1 MMKKMLPIIILILV
15 LAGGGVGAYF
25 YFKKKKSD
33 DSGAAADLSAAADTS
48 AGMIEDY
55 DVDVNNTDDIIE
67 ATSMSSAQKT
77 KAKNW
82 VKQINTAAAA
92 GTNGW
97 SKSKLLASAQSTG
110 VTYEQYVVLSALW
123 QMYQT
128 QGYLTKSQC
137 ESFSNEVKSL

>member
-33 DSGAAADLSAAADTS
+33 DSGAAAADTS

-67 ATSMSSAQKT
+67 ATSMTSAQKT

>member
-33 DSGAAADLSAAADTS
+33 GSAVPSEAADPSAAV
-48 AGMIEDY
+48 IEDY

-67 ATSMSSAQKT
+67 ATSMTSAQKT

-82 VKQINTAAAA
+82 VKQINKEAAA

-97 SKSKLLASAQSTG
+97 SKSTLLSRAQSTG

-128 QGYLTKSQC
+128 QGYITKSQC
-137 ESFSNEVKSL
+137 ESFSNEVKDL

>member
-33 DSGAAADLSAAADTS
+33 GSAVPSEAANPSAAV
-48 AGMIEDY
+48 IEDY

-67 ATSMSSAQKT
+67 ATSMTSAQKT

-82 VKQINTAAAA
+82 VKQINKEAAA

-97 SKSKLLASAQSTG
+97 SKSTLLSRAQSTG

-128 QGYLTKSQC
+128 QGYITKSQC
-137 ESFSNEVKSL
+137 ESFSNEVKNL

>member
-33 DSGAAADLSAAADTS
+33 DSVAAAADTS

-67 ATSMSSAQKT
+67 ATSMTSAQKT

-82 VKQINTAAAA
+82 VKQINTAASA

>member
-1 MMKKMLPIIILILV
+1 MKKMLPIIILILV

-33 DSGAAADLSAAADTS
+33 GSAVPSEAADPSAAV
-48 AGMIEDY
+48 IEDY

-67 ATSMSSAQKT
+67 ATSMTSAQKT

-82 VKQINTAAAA
+82 VKQINKEAAA

-97 SKSKLLASAQSTG
+97 SKSTLLSRAQSTG

-128 QGYLTKSQC
+128 QGYITKSQC
-137 ESFSNEVKSL
+137 ESFSNEVKNL

>member
-1 MMKKMLPIIILILV
+1 MKKMLPIIILILV

-33 DSGAAADLSAAADTS
+33 GSAVPSEAANPSAAV
-48 AGMIEDY
+48 IEDY

-67 ATSMSSAQKT
+67 ATSMTSAQKT

-82 VKQINTAAAA
+82 VKQINKEAAA

-97 SKSKLLASAQSTG
+97 SKSTLLSRAQSTG

-128 QGYLTKSQC
+128 QGYITKSQC
-137 ESFSNEVKSL
+137 ESFSNEVKNL

>member
-1 MMKKMLPIIILILV
+1 MKKMLPIIILILV

-33 DSGAAADLSAAADTS
+33 GSAVPSEAADPSAAV
-48 AGMIEDY
+48 IEDY

-67 ATSMSSAQKT
+67 ATSMTSAQKT

-82 VKQINTAAAA
+82 VKQINKEAAA

-97 SKSKLLASAQSTG
+97 SKSTLLSRAQSTG

-128 QGYLTKSQC
+128 QGYITKSQC
-137 ESFSNEVKSL
+137 ESFSNEVKDL

>member
-33 DSGAAADLSAAADTS
+33 GSAVPSEAADPSAAV
-48 AGMIEDY
+48 IEDY

-67 ATSMSSAQKT
+67 ATSMTSAQKT

-82 VKQINTAAAA
+82 VKQINKEAAA

-97 SKSKLLASAQSTG
+97 SKSTLLSRAQSTG

-128 QGYLTKSQC
+128 QGYITKSQC
-137 ESFSNEVKSL
+137 ESFSNEVKNL

>member
-1 MMKKMLPIIILILV
+1 MKKMLPIIILILV
-15 LAGGGVGAYF
+15 LAGGGVSAYF

-33 DSGAAADLSAAADTS
+33 GSAVPSEAADPSAAV
-48 AGMIEDY
+48 IEDY

-67 ATSMSSAQKT
+67 ATSMTSAQKT

-82 VKQINTAAAA
+82 VKQINKEAAA

-97 SKSKLLASAQSTG
+97 SKSTLLSRAQSTG

-128 QGYLTKSQC
+128 QGYITKSQC
-137 ESFSNEVKSL
+137 ESFSNEVKNL